1 MKTSSKV
8 VVLAHAPP
16 AECFTATTKEG
27 GADNGDLNLADALR
41 SSPSSPPWLV
51 LSGHVHNPA
60 RWKDRC
66 GGTFTLNPVMNP
78 DVRAKV
84 PTFCTVDTAIR
95 KARWFRDGELA
106 DVVNC

>member
-66 GGTFTLNPVMNP
+66 GGTITLNPGVGTNP
-78 DVRAKV
+78 EV
-84 PTFCTVDTAIR
+84 PNYISIDTARR
-95 KARWFRDGELA
+95 KARWFTDGELA
-106 DVVNC
+106 DVADC